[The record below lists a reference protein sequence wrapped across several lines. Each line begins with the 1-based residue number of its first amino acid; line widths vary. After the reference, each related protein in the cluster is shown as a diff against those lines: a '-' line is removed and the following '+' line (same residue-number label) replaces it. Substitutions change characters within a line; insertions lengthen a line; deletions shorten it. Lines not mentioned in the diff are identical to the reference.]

1 MLALEL
7 KKEFVEEVVHG
18 IIETKVDE
26 AITEMEE
33 AVKHPEYKAILKYKK
48 AKDTENN
55 YLMYLAEAVYHTENE
70 QEFLSIGPN
79 DCMDEVDQDSLIAIL
94 QDLREEGMKLAEFEG
109 ILNTLE
115 AADKKVFWYE
125 VSAGIFLVTQE
136 EIEIIPNITEDTIIV
151 PKVIATVLL
160 SSAGK
165 TKKCKCK

>member
-7 KKEFVEEVVHG
+7 KKEFVEEAVHN
-18 IIETKVDE
+18 IIETKVNE
-26 AITEMEE
+26 AVTEMEE
-33 AVKHPEYKAILKYKK
+33 VVKHPEYKAILKYKK

-55 YLMYLAEAVYHTENE
+55 YLMYLAEAVYHSENE
-70 QEFLSIGPN
+70 QEFLPIGPN
-79 DCMDEVDQDSLIAIL
+79 DIMDEVEQDYLISIL

-165 TKKCKCK
+165 KKCKCK